1 MLIKA
6 ALTTN
11 VLVILAH
18 HCIVCVGMFAWL
30 MVTLGTSAAVCGT
43 INPAEKSAQPE
54 KEDAHTQANTGTHTH
69 TRELHNATGN
79 NNKAVQL

>member
-1 MLIKA
+1 
-6 ALTTN
+6 
-11 VLVILAH
+11 
-18 HCIVCVGMFAWL
+18 
-30 MVTLGTSAAVCGT
+30 MVTLGSSAAVCGT
-43 INPAEKSAQPE
+43 INPAEKSAQPK